1 MEAAESNDLRETLP
15 SIPSPSEL
23 ELVTVSK
30 NNVTTLYD
38 GSGRDGKD
46 AIVE

>member
-1 MEAAESNDLRETLP
+1 MEASQTSHLP
-15 SIPSPSEL
+15 EIPPTNPAPSEFRR
-23 ELVTVSK
+23 VAVSET
-30 NNVTTLYD
+30 NITTLYD

>member
-1 MEAAESNDLRETLP
+1 MEAGQTSDLRETPPTNPAP
-15 SIPSPSEL
+15 STFRR
-23 ELVTVSK
+23 VGVSK
-30 NNVTTLYD
+30 TNITTLYD